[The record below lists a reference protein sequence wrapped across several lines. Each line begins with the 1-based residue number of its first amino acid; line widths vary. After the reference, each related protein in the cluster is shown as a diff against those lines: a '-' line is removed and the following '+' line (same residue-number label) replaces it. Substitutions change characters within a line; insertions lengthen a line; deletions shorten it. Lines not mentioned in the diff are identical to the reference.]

1 LTIPWL
7 ACTFWQNRGWAAI
20 RQASLDT
27 RHDMT
32 PKWPDSIPDSR
43 LTFLSSTVDQ
53 IQADTRVVGSFLSDS
68 MDEFSDLDLVIAVEP
83 IPYDSFVA
91 ERHRIA
97 GSLGPLLAAFSG
109 EHVGEP

>member
-1 LTIPWL
+1 
-7 ACTFWQNRGWAAI
+7 
-20 RQASLDT
+20 
-27 RHDMT
+27 MT

-53 IQADTRVVGSFLSDS
+53 IQADTRVVGIAVGGSFLSDS